1 MNALKSVRIGTRPV
15 LGFVPV
21 RLCGLLVALFRGGL
35 CRPAAFSVCR
45 PRPEQSRV
53 RMTPVS
59 RRCAALFAACLIGLP
74 VAGKA
79 QSIVET
85 SDKSPQF
92 TDRVQG
98 LLTIGTSASHP
109 DPSLGNKQA
118 LIAAEVRK
126 LLKSHGVQVFAIG
139 IKPGEPDVPKVVA
152 EAVAKSGVSHTMS
165 LTVPSGTV
173 LVKRLTGETIA
184 AKAYEVQT
192 QLSDVKS
199 GAVVWTHT
207 AQVDASFFLG
217 ASIADVANAI
227 VARMRVDGVI

>member
-1 MNALKSVRIGTRPV
+1 
-15 LGFVPV
+15 
-21 RLCGLLVALFRGGL
+21 
-35 CRPAAFSVCR
+35 
-45 PRPEQSRV
+45 
-53 RMTPVS
+53 MTSFS
-59 RRCAALFAACLIGLP
+59 RRCAALVFASCLMGLP
-74 VAGKA
+74 AAGQA

-85 SDKSPQF
+85 SDKLPQF
-92 TDRVQG
+92 ADKVQG

-118 LIAAEVRK
+118 LIAAEIRK
-126 LLKSHGVQVFAIG
+126 LLKSNGVQVFAIG

-152 EAVAKSGVSHTMS
+152 DAVAKHGVSHTMS

-192 QLSDVKS
+192 QLSDVKT
-199 GAVVWTHT
+199 GAIVWTHT

-217 ASIADVANAI
+217 ASTADVAHAI